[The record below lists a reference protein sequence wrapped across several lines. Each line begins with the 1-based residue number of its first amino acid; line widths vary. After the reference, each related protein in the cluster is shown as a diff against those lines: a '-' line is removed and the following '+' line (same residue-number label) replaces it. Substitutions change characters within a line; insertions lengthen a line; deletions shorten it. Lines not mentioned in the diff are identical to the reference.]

1 METNKFTFI
10 DLFSGIGGFRMAL
23 ENNGGECLH
32 FSEIS
37 KDAIEAYCKNSSEPI
52 EKNLGDIT
60 KIKELPKLERKITLN
75 KESIKNKSLSLEEI
89 KEGCKII
96 LEVLDEY

>member
-1 METNKFTFI
+1 MEKAKFTFI

-23 ENNGGECLH
+23 ANNGGECLN

-37 KDAIEAYCKNSSEPI
+37 TDAINAYCINSKEPT

-60 KIKELPKLERKITLN
+60 KVKELPKHNILTAGVPCQSWSIAGKNLDRK
-75 KESIKNKSLSLEEI
+75 S
-89 KEGCKII
+89 
-96 LEVLDEY
+96 VV

>member
-37 KDAIEAYCKNSSEPI
+37 KDAIEAYLLK
-52 EKNLGDIT
+52 
-60 KIKELPKLERKITLN
+60 
-75 KESIKNKSLSLEEI
+75 
-89 KEGCKII
+89 
-96 LEVLDEY
+96 DEYPQQWILVNV

>member
-10 DLFSGIGGFRMAL
+10 DLFSGIGGFRIAL

-37 KDAIEAYCKNSSEPI
+37 KDAIEAYCKNSNEPV

-60 KIKELPKLERKITLN
+60 KIKELPKHNFLTAGVPC
-75 KESIKNKSLSLEEI
+75 LSW
-89 KEGCKII
+89 
-96 LEVLDEY
+96 

>member
-1 METNKFTFI
+1 MERNGRRTAFTFI

-37 KDAIEAYCKNSSEPI
+37 TDAVTAYCENSNEPI
-52 EKNLGDIT
+52 NKMLCLGNFFTLVIS
-60 KIKELPKLERKITLN
+60 PKFLLIGSFEF
-75 KESIKNKSLSLEEI
+75 SQ
-89 KEGCKII
+89 
-96 LEVLDEY
+96 

>member
-1 METNKFTFI
+1 MKKTDAQRPVFTFI

-23 ENNGGECLH
+23 ANNGGECLH

-37 KDAIEAYCKNSSEPI
+37 TDAVTAYCDNSNEPI

-60 KIKELPKLERKITLN
+60 KVKGLPKHNVLTAGVPCQSW
-75 KESIKNKSLSLEEI
+75 SICA
-89 KEGCKII
+89 CKG
-96 LEVLDEY
+96 E

>member
-1 METNKFTFI
+1 MEKAKFTFI

-37 KDAIEAYCKNSSEPI
+37 TDAVTAYCANSNEPV
-52 EKNLGDIT
+52 
-60 KIKELPKLERKITLN
+60 ERI
-75 KESIKNKSLSLEEI
+75 
-89 KEGCKII
+89 
-96 LEVLDEY
+96 

>member
-10 DLFSGIGGFRMAL
+10 DLFSGIGGFRIAL

-37 KDAIEAYCKNSSEPI
+37 KDAIEAYCKNSNEPI
-52 EKNLGDIT
+52 EKL
-60 KIKELPKLERKITLN
+60 LKLNNIISRPAWARR
-75 KESIKNKSLSLEEI
+75 SPRARPRPSLDS
-89 KEGCKII
+89 
-96 LEVLDEY
+96 